1 MYRLLEDLI
10 IFSEG
15 EGADIMA
22 EMADLCREAD
32 SGSEDFRAKTYNT
45 VRHLLKLSSKYG
57 FSGNLWQSAV
67 ALCIAYNEN
76 PFSLSAERAEEEK
89 DDIFARRDCRLLE
102 EIFCYDP
109 AVLDEKLGNDCFCL
123 LKNYSSIQPLSD
135 SGRVVESL
143 RKKLCDSQDFFKDIS
158 EFYMKNGVGTL
169 GLNKAFSVDTE
180 GGKASFAPVRALA
193 DIRLSDLIGYQVQ
206 KEKLTGNTEAFLKR
220 RPANNVLL
228 FGDSGS
234 GKSTSIKAIV
244 NEFYDQGLRMIEIY
258 KHQFKDLSSVI
269 AQIKN
274 RNYRFI
280 IYMDDL
286 SFEEFEIEYKY
297 LKAVIEGGME
307 TKPDNVLIYAT
318 SNRRHLIRETWSDRS
333 DKDEELHRS
342 DTVQEKL
349 SLAARF
355 GVSINYSKPTQQ
367 EYFQIVTNLA
377 KKYPEITMSD
387 KELCAEANKWE
398 LSHGGISGR
407 TAQQF
412 INYIAG
418 KSDK

>member
-67 ALCIAYNEN
+67 ALYIAYNEN

-228 FGDSGS
+228 FGDGGT
-234 GKSTSIKAIV
+234 GKSTSIRALA
-244 NEFYDQGLRMIEIY
+244 NQYYDDGLRIIQVY
-258 KHQFKDLSSVI
+258 RHQMQYLGRIISAVK
-269 AQIKN
+269 A

-286 SFEEFEIEYKY
+286 SFEDFETEYKY
-297 LKAVIEGGME
+297 LKAV
-307 TKPDNVLIYAT
+307 L
-318 SNRRHLIRETWSDRS
+318 NRGLKTCSYMRLQT
-333 DKDEELHRS
+333 
-342 DTVQEKL
+342 
-349 SLAARF
+349 A
-355 GVSINYSKPTQQ
+355 
-367 EYFQIVTNLA
+367 
-377 KKYPEITMSD
+377 
-387 KELCAEANKWE
+387 
-398 LSHGGISGR
+398 GI
-407 TAQQF
+407 
-412 INYIAG
+412 
-418 KSDK
+418 